1 MSKFLQPRDYDIT
14 TLGKRQKC
22 IPGKEPVLNRSGEV
36 IQVCDPDLDDKA
48 LKYVSKAVTSTWI
61 SSRGSFLTA
70 FETKFAEKVGASFGV
85 AVNSGTSALYLALA
99 AYGLE
104 EGDEVIVPS
113 FTMISTAFAVTYLG
127 AIPVFVDCSENYQI
141 NPELIEQAITPKTKI
156 IMPVHIYG
164 HPCDSDAIEAIAEKH
179 NLAVIYDAA
188 EAHGALYKEKPIG
201 NRGLASCY
209 SFYGNKIITTGEG
222 GMVVSDNKEFMDIVR
237 NLKDVSFSP
246 ERHFWHK
253 RLGYNFRMTNLAA
266 AVGVAQVE
274 RFDELVQAHISNAEY
289 YNEGLKNVKG
299 LRLPPQEEWAK
310 NVYWMYGMSVLPEFG
325 GTRDELRKFMADK
338 GIETRT
344 FFVPMHLQPYY
355 FKPETDKK
363 LPVSEKLSEQ
373 GLYIPSSSTLTAQQK
388 DKVIEAIKDASK
400 FFHS

>member
-1 MSKFLQPRDYDIT
+1 MTDFLKAKDYDLSL
-14 TLGKRQKC
+14 LGERQRC
-22 IPGKEPVLNRSGEV
+22 IPGKEPLLNRSGEV

-48 LKYVSKAVTSTWI
+48 LKYVSEAVTSTWI
-61 SSRGSFLTA
+61 SSRGKFLTE
-70 FETKFAEKVGASFGV
+70 FEAKFAEKVGATYGV

-99 AYGLE
+99 AYGLK

-127 AIPVFVDCSENYQI
+127 AVPVFVDCGENYQI
-141 NPELIEQAITPKTKI
+141 DPDLIEQAITPNTKV

-164 HPCDSDAIEAIAEKH
+164 HPVDCDAIEAIAEKY

-188 EAHGALYKEKPIG
+188 EAHGALYKGEPIG

-222 GMVVSDNKEFMDIVR
+222 GIVVSDNKEFMDIVR

-274 RFDELVQAHISNAEY
+274 RFDELVQAHVSNAEY
-289 YNEGLKNVKG
+289 YNEGLKDVPG
-299 LRLPPQEEWAK
+299 LKLPPQEDWAK
-310 NVYWMYGMSVLPEFG
+310 NVYWMYGTSVLPEFG
-325 GTRDELRKFMADK
+325 MTRDELRKFMADR

-355 FKPETDKK
+355 YNTETDR
-363 LPVSEKLSEQ
+363 PFPYSEKLSEQ
-373 GLYIPSSSTLTAQQK
+373 GMYIPSSSTLTNEQK
-388 DKVIEAIKDASK
+388 DTVIQSIRDAASI
-400 FFHS
+400 